1 MKITAQTSV
10 AAGLGAAAVAGLAL
24 LRARRSRFD
33 FAGKVCLITGGSR
46 GLGLVLARQLCD
58 RGAKVV
64 LLARDAAELERA
76 AVDLRTRGGKVLTLP
91 CDLMQAEQI
100 DSAVKSAVEH
110 WGRLDVVINNAGII
124 EVGPLAHM
132 QREDFERSMALHF
145 WAPYYLIMAALP
157 HLRRAGSARIVNISS
172 IGGRLAVPHLAP
184 YCASK
189 FALVGLS
196 NSLRAEL
203 ASDGIRVT
211 TVMPGMM
218 RTGSHLN
225 AQFKGDHSAEYA
237 WFSASASM
245 PLLAMK
251 AERAA
256 AKILRACRRG
266 QASLTMPLAVRA
278 AVIGD
283 ALFPN
288 LSAHAMTV
296 ANRFLPGAA
305 GEDGNQL
312 RAGSDSRSGSRVPA
326 WLVDLGDRAARENNE
341 ARD

>member
-58 RGAKVV
+58 LGAKVV
-64 LLARDAAELERA
+64 LLARDPGALERA

-145 WAPYYLIMAALP
+145 WAPYHLIMAALP

-225 AQFKGDHSAEYA
+225 AQFKGDHAAEYA

-283 ALFPN
+283 AVFPN
-288 LSAHAMTV
+288 LSAHAMTLV
-296 ANRFLPGAA
+296 NRFLPGAVGEA
-305 GEDGNQL
+305 GDQ
-312 RAGSDSRSGSRVPA
+312 RRFGSDSRSGSRVPA
-326 WLVDLGDRAARENNE
+326 WLADLGDRAARENNE